1 MARGSSWSCQQ
12 TGKAIR
18 CKWVFKKKLL
28 ADGSL
33 ERYKARL
40 VAKGCS
46 QQEGIDYEETFAP
59 VMRYATLR
67 MLLARAAVEDLEVH
81 QVDVKT
87 AFLHGDL
94 DEDIF
99 MMQPEG
105 FQERGKEHLVCRL
118 QKALYGLKQA
128 PRSWYR
134 KLEDFLQQTGF
145 QKSNSEPCLFSRGSG
160 EQQVLLAV
168 YVDDQIIM
176 SKSLQ
181 QVKQVKAAMSQAF
194 AIKDLG
200 DASYV
205 LGIAI
210 TRDRANRKLQM
221 SQGQYLTD
229 ILARF
234 NMLECKGIGTPM
246 DANQKLHRGSR
257 LAAEQEVVE
266 RLPYQRLV
274 GSIMYAMIGTRPDL
288 AYAVGVLAQHMQQP
302 RKAHWKA
309 AQRVLC
315 YVQATK
321 ELKLTFQAGAGAE
334 GGRLTG
340 LLMQIG
346 LEMKIHASPPQGSSS
361 QLLVALSSG
370 RRRSSTQWLSPASR
384 VSMLLRHN
392 VQQRGHG

>member
-1 MARGSSWSCQQ
+1 M
-12 TGKAIR
+12 
-18 CKWVFKKKLL
+18 
-28 ADGSL
+28 
-33 ERYKARL
+33 
-40 VAKGCS
+40 
-46 QQEGIDYEETFAP
+46 
-59 VMRYATLR
+59 
-67 MLLARAAVEDLEVH
+67 
-81 QVDVKT
+81 
-87 AFLHGDL
+87 
-94 DEDIF
+94 
-99 MMQPEG
+99 
-105 FQERGKEHLVCRL
+105 
-118 QKALYGLKQA
+118 
-128 PRSWYR
+128 
-134 KLEDFLQQTGF
+134 
-145 QKSNSEPCLFSRGSG
+145 
-160 EQQVLLAV
+160 LLAV

-176 SKSLQ
+176 SKRLQ

-274 GSIMYAMIGTRPDL
+274 GSIMYAMISTRPDL
-288 AYAVGVLAQHMQQP
+288 AYAVGVVAQHMQQP

-321 ELKLTFQAGAGAE
+321 ELKLAFQAGAGAE

-340 LLMQIG
+340 FVDADWAGDEDTRLSTIG
-346 LEMKIHASPPQGSSS
+346 FFFTVAGGAIVWASKKQHT
-361 QLLVALSSG
+361 VALSSVESEYVAASQCAAEG
-370 RRRSSTQWLSPASR
+370 TWLTRLADEVGLYDPEPLPIYCDSTGAANLAKNPVQHQRTKHVDIKYHFVRQKVCAGEVTMLYVRTDKQPADSLTKALPLQKFELCRAAMGLSRSDTLLVSTTWRSER
-384 VSMLLRHN
+384 EC
-392 VQQRGHG
+392 